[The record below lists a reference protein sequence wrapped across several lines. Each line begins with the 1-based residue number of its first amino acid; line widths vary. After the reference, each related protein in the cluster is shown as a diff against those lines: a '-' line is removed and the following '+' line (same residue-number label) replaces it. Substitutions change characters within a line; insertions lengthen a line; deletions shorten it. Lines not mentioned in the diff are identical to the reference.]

1 MRFQV
6 ERGELC
12 TARALPGGVLPTRRG
27 DNAIRAA
34 GYIPIQI
41 HTYIRICSRMY
52 LSYGSHPTRADNTSA
67 NAALAAA
74 GNTECISIAPAK
86 SRELYGVVSVP
97 M

>member
-12 TARALPGGVLPTRRG
+12 TARARPGGVLPARRG
-27 DNAIRAA
+27 DNVIRAA
-34 GYIPIQI
+34 GYIPIHAYI
-41 HTYIRICSRMY
+41 HICSRMH
-52 LSYGSHPTRADNTSA
+52 LPYGSHPTRADNTSA